1 MTPLVATLAL
11 AAAVALLMLANTNR
25 ARCRMRGHAWG
36 RAYTDDKRRLER
48 CDRCFTVRDHVFVVP
63 TAATVDA
70 LTIDGTAPVSFVV
83 SPRAVAPEPVE
94 VVDEVA
100 ARRAEIAA
108 TVRAKHG
115 KVAAESKVSS

>member
-83 SPRAVAPEPVE
+83 SPRAVAPEPEPVE

-115 KVAAESKVSS
+115 KVATESIQ